1 MPARAT
7 TQQRHR
13 AELNQDEQD
22 VLDDFNS
29 QTFLYNYAKNVMD
42 SSPGTQTK
50 LLQKA
55 EAHDLALTS
64 IKKDKGKRMRL
75 FAESTNVQPA
85 LTKAQEKLQ
94 AKTPTTTEGIIT
106 YKLVPSFTLPWYS
119 MF

>member
-22 VLDDFNS
+22 VLDGFNS

-55 EAHDLALTS
+55 E
-64 IKKDKGKRMRL
+64 
-75 FAESTNVQPA
+75 V
-85 LTKAQEKLQ
+85 
-94 AKTPTTTEGIIT
+94 
-106 YKLVPSFTLPWYS
+106 
-119 MF
+119 

>member
-22 VLDDFNS
+22 VLYGFNS
-29 QTFLYNYAKNVMD
+29 QTFLDNYAKNVMV

-55 EAHDLALTS
+55 EAQCLSL
-64 IKKDKGKRMRL
+64 L
-75 FAESTNVQPA
+75 N
-85 LTKAQEKLQ
+85 
-94 AKTPTTTEGIIT
+94 
-106 YKLVPSFTLPWYS
+106 LVPGLAAVYLVNLVDLLVPVPTNMVQLQLVGAMSGVY
-119 MF
+119 